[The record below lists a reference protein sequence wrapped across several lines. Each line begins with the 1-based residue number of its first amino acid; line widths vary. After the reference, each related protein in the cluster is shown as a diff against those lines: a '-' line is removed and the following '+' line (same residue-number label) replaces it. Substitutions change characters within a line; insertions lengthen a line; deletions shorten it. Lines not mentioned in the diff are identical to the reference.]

1 MQAGTTPKVS
11 QRNGHKPTNLSLYQ
25 TQVWEKNEEFDPK
38 KILNIIRRRW
48 LVLVGVTAVV
58 AGGISWWTWTRPPV
72 YQANFRMLV
81 EPISEDRNS
90 RNLLQLG
97 FAPGFDY
104 ATQIEV
110 LRSPKKLESVVSSL
124 QETYPEINYGSLV
137 SKLSIAQG
145 EDAVG
150 RLTKIL
156 NISYRDSDP
165 QKIKLVLDKLL
176 ERYTEYGIELRQE
189 NLNRVVEFVEQQLPI
204 LKERVDT
211 LQVELESF
219 RKRYSLIDPET
230 RGREIS
236 NLLAA
241 INQQQKEAQTQL
253 AQTQSLYVILQRQ
266 LGSSPAEAFA
276 ASALSESGRYQS
288 IVNQL
293 LEIETE
299 IAAESVRF
307 QPDSPNIQVLLEKRE
322 RLLPLLNRESERIL
336 GRGRSSNA
344 SGTLA
349 PISVELS
356 KQLVQTTNELQIL
369 QVRIGALEQVE
380 KSLKEEFSLI
390 PALARQ
396 YTDLQRRLEVANN
409 SLDRFLATR
418 ETLQIEAAQKAISW
432 QVISD
437 PYLPTGTILP
447 NVPRNIAL
455 GAIAGLLLG
464 IGAALLS
471 EQLDNAFHSP
481 NEIKELTGLPL
492 LGTIPF
498 KRRLKQFTKS
508 LGSGYQTDSQN
519 WEIGNGSVITRSGL
533 VGQQTQLT
541 NVNRKNN
548 YGSSPFLEAFRT
560 LYTNIRFLS
569 SDTPIRSLV
578 ISSCLPAEGK
588 STVALFL
595 ARAAAAMGQ
604 RVLLVDSDMRNPQI
618 HDRMGLPNMRGL
630 SNVITT
636 EIDPNEVIQRSPF
649 DENLFV
655 LTAGQIPP
663 DPIKILS
670 SRKMQNLVEQF
681 QNAFDLTIYDT
692 PPSLGLA
699 DGSILATRAD
709 GMVLVV
715 GMDKTGRSELNQVL
729 DNLKISYVSVLGM
742 IANGVKGQTSGAD
755 YYYRY
760 YSPHR

>member
-1 MQAGTTPKVS
+1 MQAGTTPKIS

-25 TQVWEKNEEFDPK
+25 TQIMEKNEEFDPK
-38 KILNIIRRRW
+38 QILNILRRRG
-48 LVLVGVTAVV
+48 LVLVGVAAMV

-72 YQANFRMLV
+72 YQADFRMLV
-81 EPISEDRNS
+81 EPISEDNSS
-90 RNLLQLG
+90 RNLLRLG
-97 FAPGFDY
+97 FPPGFDY

-110 LRSPKKLESVVSSL
+110 LRSPKLLESVVSAL
-124 QETYPEINYGSLV
+124 QETYPEISYGELA

-156 NISYRDSDP
+156 NISYQDSDP

-176 ERYTEYGIELRQE
+176 ERYVDYGIELQQE
-189 NLNRVVEFVEQQLPI
+189 NLKRVVEFVEQELPRI
-204 LKERVDT
+204 EERVDT
-211 LQVELESF
+211 LQIELEEF

-230 RGREIS
+230 RGNSIS
-236 NLLAA
+236 GLIAA
-241 INQQQKEAQTQL
+241 INQQQKEAQTKL
-253 AQTQSLYVILQRQ
+253 AETQSLYVILQRQ
-266 LGSSPAEAFA
+266 LGSSPAQAFA

-288 IVNQL
+288 LLNQL

-307 QPDSPNIQVLLEKRE
+307 QPDSPNIEVLVEKRS
-322 RLLPLLNRESERIL
+322 RLLPLINRESERIL
-336 GRGRSSNA
+336 GSQQSSSTTGN
-344 SGTLA
+344 LA
-349 PISVELS
+349 PISIELS
-356 KQLVQTTNELQIL
+356 KQLVQTTNQLQVL
-369 QVRIGALEQVE
+369 QVRLGALEEVE
-380 KSLKEEFSLI
+380 KNLKEEFSLI
-390 PALARQ
+390 PSLARQ

-437 PYLPTGTILP
+437 PYLPTGKISP
-447 NVPRNIAL
+447 NIPRNIAL

-508 LGSGYQTDSQN
+508 LGSGYQADPQN
-519 WEIGNGSVITRSGL
+519 WEIGNGSVMTRS
-533 VGQQTQLT
+533 VGQQTRLT
-541 NVNRKNN
+541 NVNRNHN

-569 SDTPIRSLV
+569 SDSPIRSLA

-595 ARAAAAMGQ
+595 ARSAAAMGQ

-618 HDRMGLPNMRGL
+618 HERMGLPNMRGL

-636 EIDPNEVIQRSPF
+636 DIDPNEVIQRSPF

-760 YSPHR
+760 YSPNR

>member
-25 TQVWEKNEEFDPK
+25 TQILEKNEEFDPK
-38 KILNIIRRRW
+38 QILNILRRRG
-48 LVLVGVTAVV
+48 LVLVGVAAVV
-58 AGGISWWTWTRPPV
+58 TGGIGWWTWTRPPV

-81 EPISEDRNS
+81 EPISEDNTS
-90 RNLLQLG
+90 RNLLRLG
-97 FAPGFDY
+97 FPPGFDY

-110 LRSPKKLESVVSSL
+110 LRSPKQLESVVSAL
-124 QETYPEINYGSLV
+124 QETYPEISYGELASN
-137 SKLSIAQG
+137 LSIAQG

-156 NISYRDSDP
+156 NISYEDSDP

-176 ERYTEYGIELRQE
+176 ERYVEYGIELRQQ
-189 NLNRVVEFVEQQLPI
+189 NLKRVVEFVEQQLPI
-204 LKERVDT
+204 LEERVDS
-211 LQVELESF
+211 LQIELEEF

-230 RGREIS
+230 RGNSIS
-236 NLLAA
+236 GLLAA
-241 INQQQKEAQTQL
+241 IQQQQKEAQTQL
-253 AQTQSLYVILQRQ
+253 AETQSLYVILQRQ

-288 IVNQL
+288 LLNQL
-293 LEIETE
+293 LQIETE

-307 QPDSPNIQVLLEKRE
+307 QPDSPNIEVLLEKRS
-322 RLLPLLNRESERIL
+322 RLLPLINRESERIL
-336 GRGRSSNA
+336 GSQQSSSTTGN
-344 SGTLA
+344 LA
-349 PISVELS
+349 PISIELS
-356 KQLVQTTNELQIL
+356 KQLVQTTNQLQVL
-369 QVRIGALEQVE
+369 QVRLGALEQVE

-390 PALARQ
+390 PSLARQ

-432 QVISD
+432 QVISE
-437 PYLPTGTILP
+437 PFLPTGAISP
-447 NVPRNIAL
+447 NIPRGIAL

-508 LGSGYQTDSQN
+508 LGSVDRAASHSG
-519 WEIGNGSVITRSGL
+519 EIGNGSVITRS
-533 VGQQTQLT
+533 VVQQTRLT
-541 NVNRKNN
+541 NVNRKHN

-569 SDTPIRSLV
+569 SDSPIRSLV

-595 ARAAAAMGQ
+595 ARSAAAMGQ

-715 GMDKTGRSELNQVL
+715 GMEKTGRSELNQVL

-760 YSPHR
+760 YSPNR